1 MNLDL
6 KQQSTGNNDSVEED
20 LIAILNIKTEEARK
34 TYREGM
40 WAFGEMML
48 ASLQKRLAEEKDH
61 DATKRNE
68 GCKLP

>member
-48 ASLQKRLAEEKDH
+48 AS
-61 DATKRNE
+61 
-68 GCKLP
+68 GV